1 MQTLRDTANPARGRS
16 VPVGLLAAILILA
29 ALPAAVARPAKP
41 EQPGALKILVPQS
54 TSAIPFLML
63 ADEDPI
69 RGIDIQ
75 AETFLVHA
83 QALAL
88 LLRGDAALLYTGTSQ
103 GWENRLGGS
112 PIVIVG
118 TGVWGV
124 SSLVGTDAAITGVAA
139 LRGKRIALPFPGSP
153 LDFQTRYLIERAG
166 LDPDRDVQISYGA
179 FTQSLP
185 RLLAGQLDAAA
196 LPEPQATA
204 AVRGKGLV
212 RLFRF
217 ADAWAAA
224 SGGDAKSPQVSLFA
238 MTDWASAHARTLT
251 SLVTEWR
258 KASDRAAANPAE
270 AAARYAAALSVESPL
285 LAEALGNTLLAVP
298 GFADHKARVLAYYR
312 EVLKYLPGEK
322 VPLEDAFF
330 FNP

>member
-1 MQTLRDTANPARGRS
+1 MPPRSAARLAA
-16 VPVGLLAAILILA
+16 VPLLAAILFAA
-29 ALPAAVARPAKP
+29 ALPAALASPSKP
-41 EQPGALKILVPQS
+41 EQPGRLKILVPQS

-63 ADEDPI
+63 ADEDPVK
-69 RGIDIQ
+69 GIDIQ
-75 AETFLVHA
+75 VETFLVHA

-124 SSLVGTDAAITGVAA
+124 SSLVGRDASIARVID
-139 LRGKRIALPFPGSP
+139 LKGKRIALPFPGSP
-153 LDFQTRYLIERAG
+153 LDFQTRYLLERAG
-166 LDPDRDVQISYGA
+166 LDPDRDVEISYGA

-196 LPEPQATA
+196 LPEPQATTM
-204 AVRGKGLV
+204 VHDRGLV
-212 RLFRF
+212 RLFRY

-224 SGGDAKSPQVSLFA
+224 SGGDAMSPQVSLFA
-238 MTDWASAHARTLT
+238 MSDWAGAHARTLR
-251 SLVTEWR
+251 SLAAAWR
-258 KASDRAAANPAE
+258 QASVRAAEKPAE
-270 AAARYAAALSVESPL
+270 AAARYAGALAVDAALLE
-285 LAEALGNTLLAVP
+285 EALGNTLFAVP

-312 EVLKYLPGEK
+312 EVVKYLPGERK
-322 VPLEDAFF
+322 PLDDAFF
-330 FNP
+330 FAP